1 MKRLIVLISFL
12 APFMTM
18 ANEACVSKIAPS
30 LSASIQKPKTK
41 ATVLAL
47 EYITNR
53 QALNFLKSGNAG
65 NSHYII
71 QGEDFT
77 ARNQA
82 IAQTSNPYIAFY
94 YFEYDLK
101 EGGFFGVEINYARI
115 VLADN
120 KTCAI
125 KSEVQ
130 YINDFE

>member
-1 MKRLIVLISFL
+1 MKRFIVLISFL
-12 APFMTM
+12 APFLAV
-18 ANEACVSKIAPS
+18 ANEACVSKIAPT
-30 LSASIQKPKTK
+30 LSASIQRPNTK

-47 EYITNR
+47 EYITNK

-77 ARNQA
+77 ARNNA
-82 IAQTSNPYIAFY
+82 IALTSNPNVAFY

-101 EGGFFGVEINYARI
+101 EKGFFGVEINYARI
-115 VLADN
+115 VLLDN
-120 KTCAI
+120 RTCAF
-125 KSEVQ
+125 KSQVQ

>member
-12 APFMTM
+12 ASFSAA
-18 ANEACVSKIAPS
+18 ANEACVSKLAPS
-30 LSASIQKPKTK
+30 LSASIQKPNTK

-77 ARNQA
+77 ARNKA
-82 IAQTSNPYIAFY
+82 IAQTSNPNVAFY

-101 EGGFFGVEINYARI
+101 EKGFFGVEINYARI
-115 VLADN
+115 ILADN
-120 KTCAI
+120 RSCAVL
-125 KSEVQ
+125 SEVQ